1 MNYLNL
7 TIGNKKIKVKKGT
20 TFKDVVKEY
29 AIDSLGVLWELNGDY
44 YELAMEIPADGDI
57 KLIDA
62 NSEIGWKIY

>member
-29 AIDSLGVLWELNGDY
+29 AIDSLVVLCELNGD
-44 YELAMEIPADGDI
+44 
-57 KLIDA
+57 
-62 NSEIGWKIY
+62 